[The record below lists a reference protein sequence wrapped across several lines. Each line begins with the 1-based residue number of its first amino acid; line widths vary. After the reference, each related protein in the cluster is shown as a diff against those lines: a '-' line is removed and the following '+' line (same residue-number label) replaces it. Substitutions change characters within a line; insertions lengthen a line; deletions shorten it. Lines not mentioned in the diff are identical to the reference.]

1 MRKLIKQVLFSS
13 ISLYVVS
20 YLFPQVKIS
29 NIPTLIIAAF
39 VFTIFSW
46 FVKPVLKILFL
57 PVNLITFG
65 LFSWV
70 IQIIVLYLVVLVV
83 PGFVIGEIQIPAF
96 ELGPFLFSS
105 YTLSKFWSLFFVS
118 FFMGFANGL
127 LAWIL

>member
-96 ELGPFLFSS
+96 ELGPFLFYGICKWSS
-105 YTLSKFWSLFFVS
+105 SLDPVVHRH
-118 FFMGFANGL
+118 
-127 LAWIL
+127 

>member
-20 YLFPQVKIS
+20 YLFPQLKIS